1 MIHFRQPN
9 QDIGY
14 IVMCQVFI
22 ALGGG
27 AVVIT
32 EQLAAMAATSH
43 QYVAVVLA
51 VEAMFAY
58 IGGAVGDTIASAM
71 WTGIF
76 PGKLREFLP
85 EGKKADYLLIYEDL
99 TEQLSYP
106 VGSPTRTAI
115 IDAYGVSQLVYH
127 LSGTFADERCT
138 HSGHAEVHAYCLD
151 GGADSCH
158 WLSGRLAGY

>member
-9 QDIGY
+9 QNIGY
-14 IVMCQVFI
+14 IIMCQVFI

-27 AVVIT
+27 ALVIT

-76 PGKLREFLP
+76 PGKLQELLP
-85 EGKKADYLLIYEDL
+85 ESKKADYLTIYEDL

-106 VGSPTRTAI
+106 IGSPTRTAI
-115 IDAYGVSQLVYH
+115 IDAYGVSSVEFEIEYL
-127 LSGTFADERCT
+127 LTI
-138 HSGHAEVHAYCLD
+138 
-151 GGADSCH
+151 DSTLKNICSSLRQ
-158 WLSGRLAGY
+158 W